1 MFSTTARFFPVL
13 LAASSCAYAA
23 MQDAGAV
30 VSQRSEPTDLGTRV
44 VQDVSLATAT
54 GGYTLRYEYLEREDD
69 PARIGFSKWAPTL
82 GYVPLGIAEP
92 SLENWYNQGFFQWTF
107 DGFNINEYKA
117 QFRVIREFGP
127 DAMVEYVWDT
137 PKVKAIARFAVTS
150 RSDKLLFFGRYE
162 PREEIHDVRLRL
174 MAYPATFE
182 KPWNRRVTSQAR
194 TLRGRRGRHRSCT
207 GTLAAVRGRR
217 TRADG
222 CGPAVAAGRC
232 LGVRERRRER
242 HRGYAEYT
250 DLVLNPG
257 RRDFALA
264 FYEALQAGVRDRA
277 RVFPPHCQCRI
288 RRACR
293 PGHRGLGPAPR
304 RFRSTK
310 SA

>member
-30 VSQRSEPTDLGTRV
+30 VSQRSEPTDKGTRV

-150 RSDKLLFFGRYE
+150 RSDKLLFFGRY
-162 PREEIHDVRLRL
+162 
-174 MAYPATFE
+174 
-182 KPWNRRVTSQAR
+182 
-194 TLRGRRGRHRSCT
+194 
-207 GTLAAVRGRR
+207 
-217 TRADG
+217 
-222 CGPAVAAGRC
+222 
-232 LGVRERRRER
+232 
-242 HRGYAEYT
+242 
-250 DLVLNPG
+250 
-257 RRDFALA
+257 
-264 FYEALQAGVRDRA
+264 
-277 RVFPPHCQCRI
+277 
-288 RRACR
+288 
-293 PGHRGLGPAPR
+293 
-304 RFRSTK
+304 
-310 SA
+310 